1 MSYHNPVLL
10 SECIEGLNIKADG
23 IYVDVTYGGGGHS
36 KEILKHL
43 TTGKLYAFD
52 QDDDAF
58 ANKVDDE
65 RLVLIKQN
73 FKYMKNFLKMYNAL
87 PVDGILADL
96 GVSSHQFD
104 SGERGFS
111 TRFDGELDMRMDQ
124 AATVT
129 AADIVNTYD
138 EQKLVSVFSMYGE
151 VENSKRLAACI
162 VKERSASK
170 IETTQQFK
178 TAILSVTPKIKE
190 HQYLAKVFQ
199 ALRIAV
205 NNELEVLKDLL
216 KQCFEVL
223 APGGRMVVISYH
235 SLEDRLVKNYIKSG
249 NFEGV
254 IEQDFFG
261 NKLVDFKAVNR
272 QIITPSAEEL
282 SSNNRSRSAK
292 LRIAEKL

>member
-1 MSYHNPVLL
+1 MYHNPVLL
-10 SECIEGLNIKADG
+10 NESVEGLNIKGDG

-36 KEILKHL
+36 REILKHL

-58 ANKVDDE
+58 ANKVEDE
-65 RLVLIKQN
+65 KLVLIKQN

-104 SGERGFS
+104 EGTRGFS
-111 TRFDGELDMRMDQ
+111 TRFEGKLDMRMDKSG
-124 AATVT
+124 ALT

-138 EQKLVSVFSMYGE
+138 EQALVNMFSTYGE

-162 VKERSASK
+162 VKERASK
-170 IETTQQFK
+170 KINTTEEFK
-178 TAILSVTPKIKE
+178 QAIISCIPKMRE
-190 HQYLAKVFQ
+190 QQYLAKVFQ

-205 NNELEVLKDLL
+205 NSELDVLKELLKQSLEVLK
-216 KQCFEVL
+216 
-223 APGGRMVVISYH
+223 PGGRLSVISYH
-235 SLEDRLVKNYIKSG
+235 SLEDRLVKNFIKSG
-249 NFEGV
+249 NFEGKV
-254 IEQDFFG
+254 EQDFYG

-272 QIITPSAEEL
+272 QLITPSEEEL
-282 SSNNRSRSAK
+282 KLNNRSRSAK

>member
-1 MSYHNPVLL
+1 VLL
-10 SECIEGLNIKADG
+10 NESVEGLNIKGDG

-36 KEILKHL
+36 REILKHL

-58 ANKVDDE
+58 ANKVEDE
-65 RLVLIKQN
+65 KLVLIKQN

-104 SGERGFS
+104 EGTRGFS
-111 TRFDGELDMRMDQ
+111 TRFEGKLDMRMDKSG
-124 AATVT
+124 ALT

-138 EQKLVSVFSMYGE
+138 EQALVNMFSTYGE

-162 VKERSASK
+162 VKERASK
-170 IETTQQFK
+170 KINTTEEFK
-178 TAILSVTPKIKE
+178 QAIISCIPKMRE
-190 HQYLAKVFQ
+190 QQYLAKVFQ

-205 NNELEVLKDLL
+205 NSELDVLKELLKQSLEVLK
-216 KQCFEVL
+216 
-223 APGGRMVVISYH
+223 PGGRLSVISYH
-235 SLEDRLVKNYIKSG
+235 SLEDRLVKNFIKSG
-249 NFEGV
+249 NFEGKV
-254 IEQDFFG
+254 EQDFYG
-261 NKLVDFKAVNR
+261 NKLVDFKAINR
-272 QIITPSAEEL
+272 QLITPSEEEL
-282 SSNNRSRSAK
+282 KLNNRSRSAK

>member
-1 MSYHNPVLL
+1 MYHNPVLL
-10 SECIEGLNIKADG
+10 KESLDGLNIKSDG

-58 ANKVDDE
+58 ANKQEDE
-65 RLVLIKQN
+65 KLVLIKQN

-104 SGERGFS
+104 EGTRGFS
-111 TRFDGELDMRMDQ
+111 TRFEGKLDMRMDK
-124 AATVT
+124 AGSIT
-129 AADIVNTYD
+129 AADIVNTYV
-138 EQKLVSVFSMYGE
+138 EQDLVAMFSTYGE

-162 VKERSASK
+162 VKERLSK
-170 IETTQQFK
+170 KINTTEEFK
-178 TAILSVTPKIKE
+178 QAIVSCIPKMRE
-190 HQYLAKVFQ
+190 QQYLAKVFQ

-205 NNELEVLKDLL
+205 NSELDVLKELLKQSLEVLK
-216 KQCFEVL
+216 
-223 APGGRMVVISYH
+223 PGGRLSVISYH
-235 SLEDRLVKNYIKSG
+235 SLEDRLVKNFIKSG
-249 NFEGV
+249 NFEGT
-254 IEQDFFG
+254 IEQDFYG

-272 QIITPSAEEL
+272 QLITPSEEEL
-282 SSNNRSRSAK
+282 KLNNRSRSAK

>member
-1 MSYHNPVLL
+1 MYHNPVLL
-10 SECIEGLNIKADG
+10 NESVEGLNIKGDG

-36 KEILKHL
+36 REILKHL

-58 ANKVDDE
+58 TNKLE
-65 RLVLIKQN
+65 EEKLVLIKQN

-104 SGERGFS
+104 EGTRGFS
-111 TRFDGELDMRMDQ
+111 TRFEGKLDMRMDKSG
-124 AATVT
+124 ALT

-138 EQKLVSVFSMYGE
+138 EQALVNMFSTYGE

-162 VKERSASK
+162 VKERASK
-170 IETTQQFK
+170 KINTTEEFK
-178 TAILSVTPKIKE
+178 QAIISCIPKMRE
-190 HQYLAKVFQ
+190 QQYLAKVFQ

-205 NNELEVLKDLL
+205 NSELDVLKELLKQSLEVLK
-216 KQCFEVL
+216 
-223 APGGRMVVISYH
+223 PGGRLSVISYH
-235 SLEDRLVKNYIKSG
+235 SLEDRLVKNFIKSG
-249 NFEGV
+249 NFEGKV
-254 IEQDFFG
+254 EQDFYG
-261 NKLVDFKAVNR
+261 NKLVDFKAINR
-272 QIITPSAEEL
+272 QLITPSEEEL
-282 SSNNRSRSAK
+282 KLNNRSRSAK

>member
-1 MSYHNPVLL
+1 MYHNPVLL
-10 SECIEGLNIKADG
+10 KESVDGLGIKSDG

-58 ANKVDDE
+58 ANKQEDE
-65 RLVLIKQN
+65 KLVLIKQN

-104 SGERGFS
+104 EGTRGFS
-111 TRFDGELDMRMDQ
+111 TRFEGKLDMRMDK
-124 AATVT
+124 AGSIT
-129 AADIVNTYD
+129 AADIVNTYV
-138 EQKLVSVFSMYGE
+138 EQDLVAMFSTYGE

-162 VKERSASK
+162 VKERLSK
-170 IETTQQFK
+170 KINTTEEFK
-178 TAILSVTPKIKE
+178 QAIVSCIPKMRE
-190 HQYLAKVFQ
+190 QQYLAKVFQ

-205 NNELEVLKDLL
+205 NSELDVLKELLKQSLEVLK
-216 KQCFEVL
+216 
-223 APGGRMVVISYH
+223 PGGRLSVISYH
-235 SLEDRLVKNYIKSG
+235 SLEDRLVKNFIKSG
-249 NFEGV
+249 NFEGT
-254 IEQDFFG
+254 IEQDFYG

-272 QIITPSAEEL
+272 QLITPSEEEL
-282 SSNNRSRSAK
+282 KLNNRSRSAK

>member
-1 MSYHNPVLL
+1 MYHNPVLL
-10 SECIEGLNIKADG
+10 KESVEGLNIKGDG

-36 KEILKHL
+36 REILKHL

-58 ANKVDDE
+58 ANKIEDE
-65 RLVLIKQN
+65 KLVLIKQN

-104 SGERGFS
+104 EGTRGFS
-111 TRFDGELDMRMDQ
+111 TRFEGKLDMRMDQ
-124 AATVT
+124 AGGIT

-138 EQKLVSVFSMYGE
+138 EQALVNMFSTYGE

-162 VKERSASK
+162 VKERASK
-170 IETTQQFK
+170 KIITTEDFKQAIE
-178 TAILSVTPKIKE
+178 ICTPKMRE
-190 HQYLAKVFQ
+190 QQYLAKVFQ

-205 NNELEVLKDLL
+205 NSELDVLKDLL
-216 KQCFEVL
+216 KQSHEVL
-223 APGGRMVVISYH
+223 KPGGRLSVISYH
-235 SLEDRLVKNYIKSG
+235 SLEDRLVKNFIKSG
-249 NFEGV
+249 NFEGKV
-254 IEQDFFG
+254 EQDFYG

-272 QIITPSAEEL
+272 QLITPSEEEL
-282 SSNNRSRSAK
+282 KLNNRSRSAK

>member
-1 MSYHNPVLL
+1 MYHNPVLL
-10 SECIEGLNIKADG
+10 NESVEGLNIKGDG

-36 KEILKHL
+36 REILKHL

-58 ANKVDDE
+58 ANKVEDE
-65 RLVLIKQN
+65 KLVLIKQN

-104 SGERGFS
+104 EGTRGFS
-111 TRFDGELDMRMDQ
+111 TRFEGKLDMRMDKSG
-124 AATVT
+124 ALT

-138 EQKLVSVFSMYGE
+138 EQALVNMFSTYGE

-162 VKERSASK
+162 VKERASK
-170 IETTQQFK
+170 KINTTEEFK
-178 TAILSVTPKIKE
+178 QAITSCIPKMRE
-190 HQYLAKVFQ
+190 QQYLAKVFQ

-205 NNELEVLKDLL
+205 NSELDVLKELLKQSLEVLK
-216 KQCFEVL
+216 
-223 APGGRMVVISYH
+223 PGGRLSVISYH
-235 SLEDRLVKNYIKSG
+235 SLEDRLVKNFIKSG
-249 NFEGV
+249 NFEGKV
-254 IEQDFFG
+254 EQDFYG
-261 NKLVDFKAVNR
+261 NKLVDFKAINR
-272 QIITPSAEEL
+272 QLITPSEEEL
-282 SSNNRSRSAK
+282 KLNNRSRSAK

>member
-1 MSYHNPVLL
+1 MYHNPVLL
-10 SECIEGLNIKADG
+10 NESVEGLNIKGDG

-36 KEILKHL
+36 REILKHL

-58 ANKVDDE
+58 ANKVEDE
-65 RLVLIKQN
+65 KLVLIKQN

-104 SGERGFS
+104 EGTRGFS
-111 TRFDGELDMRMDQ
+111 TRFEGKLDMRMDKSG
-124 AATVT
+124 ALT

-138 EQKLVSVFSMYGE
+138 EQALVNMFSTYGE

-162 VKERSASK
+162 VKERASK
-170 IETTQQFK
+170 KINTTEEFK
-178 TAILSVTPKIKE
+178 QAIISCIPKMRE
-190 HQYLAKVFQ
+190 QQYLAKVFQ

-205 NNELEVLKDLL
+205 NSELDVLKELLKQSLEVLK
-216 KQCFEVL
+216 
-223 APGGRMVVISYH
+223 PGGRLSVISYH
-235 SLEDRLVKNYIKSG
+235 SLEDRLVKNFIKSG
-249 NFEGV
+249 NFEGKV
-254 IEQDFFG
+254 EQDFYG
-261 NKLVDFKAVNR
+261 NKLVDFKAINR
-272 QIITPSAEEL
+272 QLITPSEEEL
-282 SSNNRSRSAK
+282 KLNNRSRSAK

>member
-1 MSYHNPVLL
+1 MYHNPVLL
-10 SECIEGLNIKADG
+10 NESVEGLNIKGDG

-36 KEILKHL
+36 REILKHL

-58 ANKVDDE
+58 ANKVEDE
-65 RLVLIKQN
+65 KLVLIKQN

-104 SGERGFS
+104 EGTRGFS
-111 TRFDGELDMRMDQ
+111 TRFEGKLDMRMDKSG
-124 AATVT
+124 ALT

-138 EQKLVSVFSMYGE
+138 EQALVNMFSTYGE

-162 VKERSASK
+162 VKERASK
-170 IETTQQFK
+170 KINTTEESKQ
-178 TAILSVTPKIKE
+178 AIISCIPKMRE
-190 HQYLAKVFQ
+190 QQYLAKVFQ

-205 NNELEVLKDLL
+205 NSELDVLKELLKQSLEVLK
-216 KQCFEVL
+216 
-223 APGGRMVVISYH
+223 PGGRLSVISYH
-235 SLEDRLVKNYIKSG
+235 SLEDRLVKNFIKSG
-249 NFEGV
+249 NFEGKV
-254 IEQDFFG
+254 EQDFYG
-261 NKLVDFKAVNR
+261 NKLVDFKAINR
-272 QIITPSAEEL
+272 QLITPSEEEL
-282 SSNNRSRSAK
+282 KLNNRSRSAK

>member
-1 MSYHNPVLL
+1 MYHNPVLL
-10 SECIEGLNIKADG
+10 NESVEGLNIKGDG

-36 KEILKHL
+36 REILKHL

-58 ANKVDDE
+58 ANKVEDE
-65 RLVLIKQN
+65 KLVLIKQN

-104 SGERGFS
+104 EGTRGFS
-111 TRFDGELDMRMDQ
+111 TRFEGKLDMRMDKSG
-124 AATVT
+124 ALT

-138 EQKLVSVFSMYGE
+138 EQALVNMFSTYGE

-162 VKERSASK
+162 VKERASK
-170 IETTQQFK
+170 KINTTEEFK
-178 TAILSVTPKIKE
+178 QAIISCIPKMRE
-190 HQYLAKVFQ
+190 QQYLAKVFQ

-205 NNELEVLKDLL
+205 NSELDVLKELLKQSLEVLR
-216 KQCFEVL
+216 
-223 APGGRMVVISYH
+223 PGGRLSVISYH
-235 SLEDRLVKNYIKSG
+235 SLEDRLVKNFIKSG
-249 NFEGV
+249 NFEGKV
-254 IEQDFFG
+254 EQDFYG
-261 NKLVDFKAVNR
+261 NKLVDFKAINR
-272 QIITPSAEEL
+272 QLITPSEEEL
-282 SSNNRSRSAK
+282 KLNNRSRSAK

>member
-1 MSYHNPVLL
+1 MYHNPVLL
-10 SECIEGLNIKADG
+10 NESVEGLNIKGDG

-36 KEILKHL
+36 REILKHL

-58 ANKVDDE
+58 TNKLEDE
-65 RLVLIKQN
+65 KLVLIKQN

-104 SGERGFS
+104 EGTRGFS
-111 TRFDGELDMRMDQ
+111 TRFEGKLDMRMDKSG
-124 AATVT
+124 ALT

-138 EQKLVSVFSMYGE
+138 EQALVNMFSTYGE

-162 VKERSASK
+162 VKERASK
-170 IETTQQFK
+170 KINTTEEFK
-178 TAILSVTPKIKE
+178 QAIISCIPKMRE
-190 HQYLAKVFQ
+190 QQYLAKVFQ

-205 NNELEVLKDLL
+205 NSELDVLKELLKQSLEVLK
-216 KQCFEVL
+216 
-223 APGGRMVVISYH
+223 PGGRLSVISYH
-235 SLEDRLVKNYIKSG
+235 SLEDRLVKNFIKSG
-249 NFEGV
+249 NFEGKV
-254 IEQDFFG
+254 EQDFYG
-261 NKLVDFKAVNR
+261 NKLVDFKAINR
-272 QIITPSAEEL
+272 QLITPSEEEL
-282 SSNNRSRSAK
+282 KLNNRSRSAK

>member
-1 MSYHNPVLL
+1 MYHNPVLL
-10 SECIEGLNIKADG
+10 KESVDGLNIKSDG

-36 KEILKHL
+36 KEILKYL

-58 ANKVDDE
+58 ANKQEDE
-65 RLVLIKQN
+65 KLVLIKQN

-104 SGERGFS
+104 EGTRGFS
-111 TRFDGELDMRMDQ
+111 TRFEGKLDMRMDK
-124 AATVT
+124 AGSIT
-129 AADIVNTYD
+129 AADIVNTYV
-138 EQKLVSVFSMYGE
+138 EQDLVAMFSTYGE

-162 VKERSASK
+162 VKERLSK
-170 IETTQQFK
+170 KINTTEEFK
-178 TAILSVTPKIKE
+178 QAIVSCIPKMRE
-190 HQYLAKVFQ
+190 QQYLAKVFQ

-205 NNELEVLKDLL
+205 NSELDVLKELLKQSLEVLK
-216 KQCFEVL
+216 
-223 APGGRMVVISYH
+223 PGGRLSVISYH
-235 SLEDRLVKNYIKSG
+235 SLEDRLVKNFIKSG
-249 NFEGV
+249 NFEGI
-254 IEQDFFG
+254 IEQDFYG

-272 QIITPSAEEL
+272 QLITPSEEEL
-282 SSNNRSRSAK
+282 KLNNRSRSAK

>member
-1 MSYHNPVLL
+1 MYHNPVLL
-10 SECIEGLNIKADG
+10 KESVEGLNIKGDG

-36 KEILKHL
+36 REILKHL

-58 ANKVDDE
+58 ANKIEDE
-65 RLVLIKQN
+65 KLVLIKQN

-104 SGERGFS
+104 EGTRGFS
-111 TRFDGELDMRMDQ
+111 TRFEGKLDMRMDKSG
-124 AATVT
+124 ALT

-138 EQKLVSVFSMYGE
+138 EQALVNMFSTYGE

-162 VKERSASK
+162 VKERASK
-170 IETTQQFK
+170 KINTTEEFK
-178 TAILSVTPKIKE
+178 QAIISCIPKMRE
-190 HQYLAKVFQ
+190 QQYLAKVFQ

-205 NNELEVLKDLL
+205 NSELDVLKELLKQSLEVLK
-216 KQCFEVL
+216 
-223 APGGRMVVISYH
+223 PGGRLSVISYH
-235 SLEDRLVKNYIKSG
+235 SLEDRLVKNFIKSG
-249 NFEGV
+249 NFEGKV
-254 IEQDFFG
+254 EQDFYG
-261 NKLVDFKAVNR
+261 NKLVDFKAINR
-272 QIITPSAEEL
+272 QLITPSEEEL
-282 SSNNRSRSAK
+282 KLNNRSRSAK